1 MQLGDDEEELE
12 LGEIPPEEPAAGWNA
27 DPAHESL
34 LGKEKT
40 AAGEEEAKTIAREP
54 AAKGSSAHRALV
66 VVVSTG
72 VVVGRDGKASAAEE
86 KRMKEVFVGGLSRD
100 ATEED
105 VKASAAGEITQ
116 VRMIMDRMTSKNKGY
131 CFVAYRDA
139 AMASKAIAEL
149 SNVKVVLLCLTIAW
163 MNSFRFFLT
172 YLTGCIYTHIG

>member
-1 MQLGDDEEELE
+1 
-12 LGEIPPEEPAAGWNA
+12 
-27 DPAHESL
+27 
-34 LGKEKT
+34 
-40 AAGEEEAKTIAREP
+40 
-54 AAKGSSAHRALV
+54 V

-86 KRMKEVFVGGLSRD
+86 KRMKEVFVSGLSRD

-105 VKASAAGEITQ
+105 VRASAAGEITQ
-116 VRMIMDRMTSKNKGY
+116 VRMIMDRTTSKNKGY

-139 AMASKAIAEL
+139 AMASKAEF